1 MELACLCVSSQ
12 AAHAA
17 AVFAAARLT
26 DQLRTAV
33 QVAVA
38 CIKVSSQAVKAM
50 PTLLLFPLLPF
61 VCTVLLFAYWVAVA
75 AFLYSAGTIAPQYL
89 ATTQLQPMTLGVR
102 IPLPRPPLLE
112 GS

>member
-1 MELACLCVSSQ
+1 M
-12 AAHAA
+12 
-17 AVFAAARLT
+17 
-26 DQLRTAV
+26 
-33 QVAVA
+33 A

-102 IPLPRPPLLE
+102 TPLPRPPLLE